1 MSMPIY
7 YIVSDVKVRTQGNL
21 AISEQV
27 ILVDSVSERFAARS
41 RAKVSFSF
49 NVNDDNNDISAN
61 QSS

>member
-1 MSMPIY
+1 MPIY

-41 RAKVSFSF
+41 RAKVSFSI
-49 NVNDDNNDISAN
+49 NDDNDDNNDISAN